1 MTRPA
6 SGMTGR
12 GVCEVLKGGRGE
24 EQRLPNFVDLG
35 HHPVAIRR

>member
-6 SGMTGR
+6 IAINKRDGCD
-12 GVCEVLKGGRGE
+12 VEKGAIDE
-24 EQRLPNFVDLG
+24 YQPHPNFVDLG